1 MVGRCPL
8 CTALRTQV
16 GRCAISEMGHNR
28 TQKAPSIMLRTRY
41 QAAHGGNTLSGNRV
55 ESRAPS
61 APASPLGLIGVCS
74 AARYLIG
81 RTDMSTMRI
90 MTAVALA
97 AVFAVSAASAQQPTT
112 QRVAGTLD
120 KVEGNTLYIKS
131 ASGPVT
137 LTLAD
142 NALIV
147 ARVKATAA
155 DIKAGD
161 YVASGG
167 VPQPDGTQKA
177 VELRI
182 FPESMRGNGDGHRPG
197 WPGAPNGTMTNG
209 AVGQTVA
216 SVDGPVLTVKFK
228 DGGAEKKLIVGPN
241 VPVQRLEVSDRN
253 ELKAGAAVASA
264 AATKQPDG
272 TFTAARIDVGRGD
285 VAP

>member
-1 MVGRCPL
+1 
-8 CTALRTQV
+8 
-16 GRCAISEMGHNR
+16 
-28 TQKAPSIMLRTRY
+28 
-41 QAAHGGNTLSGNRV
+41 
-55 ESRAPS
+55 
-61 APASPLGLIGVCS
+61 
-74 AARYLIG
+74 
-81 RTDMSTMRI
+81 MSTIRI
-90 MTAVALA
+90 MAVAALA
-97 AVFAVSAASAQQPTT
+97 AVFATSSAWAQQT
-112 QRVAGTLD
+112 QRIAGTID
-120 KVEGNTLYIKS
+120 KVEGKTLTIKS
-131 ASGPVT
+131 ASGPIT

-209 AVGQTVA
+209 AVGETVT

-228 DGGAEKKLIVGPN
+228 DGGIEKKLIVGPN
-241 VPVQRLEVSDRN
+241 VPVQRLVVSDRSDR
-253 ELKAGAAVASA
+253 KSGAAVAAPA
-264 AATKQPDG
+264 AAKQPDG
-272 TFTAARIDVGRGD
+272 TFTAARIDVGRDG
-285 VAP
+285 VVP

>member
-1 MVGRCPL
+1 MTCVGVGSCRAGTVPPMICGPL
-8 CTALRTQV
+8 TVLPTQTLR
-16 GRCAISEMGHNR
+16 
-28 TQKAPSIMLRTRY
+28 
-41 QAAHGGNTLSGNRV
+41 TLSGELR
-55 ESRAPS
+55 PS
-61 APASPLGLIGVCS
+61 PGLLRKAGWGCMLSPAC
-74 AARYLIG
+74 YTYG
-81 RTDMSTMRI
+81 RSDMSRI
-90 MTAVALA
+90 QVTAAAALA
-97 AVFAVSAASAQQPTT
+97 ALFAVSTAWGQQPT
-112 QRVAGTLD
+112 QRVAGTID
-120 KVEGNTLYIKS
+120 KVEGKTLYIKS

-142 NALIV
+142 NAVVV
-147 ARVKATAA
+147 ARVKASAA

-209 AVGQTVA
+209 AVGQTVT

-228 DGGAEKKLIVGPN
+228 DGAAEKKLIVGPN
-241 VPVQRLEVSDRN
+241 VPVSRLEVSDRS
-253 ELKAGAAVASA
+253 ELKSGVAVAAA

-272 TFTAARIDVGRGD
+272 TFTAARIDFGRGG
-285 VAP
+285 VVP

>member
-1 MVGRCPL
+1 
-8 CTALRTQV
+8 
-16 GRCAISEMGHNR
+16 
-28 TQKAPSIMLRTRY
+28 
-41 QAAHGGNTLSGNRV
+41 
-55 ESRAPS
+55 
-61 APASPLGLIGVCS
+61 
-74 AARYLIG
+74 
-81 RTDMSTMRI
+81 MSTMRV
-90 MTAVALA
+90 MAAAALA
-97 AVFAVSAASAQQPTT
+97 AVFAVSTAWAQQT

-120 KVEGNTLYIKS
+120 KVEGKTLYIKS

-142 NALIV
+142 NAVIV
-147 ARVKATAA
+147 ARVKATSA

-182 FPESMRGNGDGHRPG
+182 FPDSMRGNGDGHRPG

-209 AVGQTVA
+209 AVGQTVI

-228 DGGAEKKLIVGPN
+228 DGEKKLIVGPS
-241 VPVQRLEVSDRN
+241 VPVQRLEIADRS
-253 ELKAGAAVASA
+253 ELKSGAAVAAA

-272 TFTAARIDVGRGD
+272 TFTAARIDFGRGD
-285 VAP
+285 VVP

>member
-1 MVGRCPL
+1 MSVIG
-8 CTALRTQV
+8 
-16 GRCAISEMGHNR
+16 
-28 TQKAPSIMLRTRY
+28 
-41 QAAHGGNTLSGNRV
+41 
-55 ESRAPS
+55 RAPS
-61 APASPLGLIGVCS
+61 APASPS
-74 AARYLIG
+74 ALKSDMLDLRVTL
-81 RTDMSTMRI
+81 RRSEMSTMRI
-90 MTAVALA
+90 MAAAALA
-97 AVFAVSAASAQQPTT
+97 AVFAVSTAWAQQQT
-112 QRVAGTLD
+112 QRVAGTID
-120 KVEGNTLYIKS
+120 KIEGKTLYIKS

-142 NALIV
+142 NALVV

-182 FPESMRGNGDGHRPG
+182 FPDSMRGNGDGHRPG

-209 AVGQTVA
+209 AVGQTVT
-216 SVDGPVLTVKFK
+216 SVDGPVLTVKYK
-228 DGGAEKKLIVGPN
+228 DGEKKLVVGPS
-241 VPVQRLEVSDRN
+241 VPVQRLEVADRA
-253 ELKAGAAVASA
+253 ELKSGAAVAAA

-285 VAP
+285 VVP

>member
-1 MVGRCPL
+1 
-8 CTALRTQV
+8 
-16 GRCAISEMGHNR
+16 
-28 TQKAPSIMLRTRY
+28 
-41 QAAHGGNTLSGNRV
+41 
-55 ESRAPS
+55 
-61 APASPLGLIGVCS
+61 
-74 AARYLIG
+74 
-81 RTDMSTMRI
+81 MSTMRI

-97 AVFAVSAASAQQPTT
+97 AVFAVSTASAQQPTT

-120 KVEGNTLYIKS
+120 KVEGNTLYIKA
-131 ASGPVT
+131 ASGPVI
-137 LTLAD
+137 LKLAD
-142 NALIV
+142 NALVV
-147 ARVKATAA
+147 ARIKASAA
-155 DIKAGD
+155 DIKSGD

-209 AVGQTVA
+209 AVGQTVT

-228 DGGAEKKLIVGPN
+228 DGAVEKKLIVGPN

-285 VAP
+285 VVP